1 MVVRVEDLASMGNP
15 TLFTE
20 RDADQT
26 SDVAEVG
33 DFEVGAAVQRTI
45 ADHNLGARANQAFAS
60 KDDLS
65 IVADHG
71 LR

>member
-1 MVVRVEDLASMGNP
+1 MVVRVEDLASMGDP
-15 TLFTE
+15 TLLTE

-26 SDVAEVG
+26 SDVTEVG

-45 ADHNLGARANQAFAS
+45 ADHNLGARANQTLPS
-60 KDDLS
+60 EDDLP

>member
-1 MVVRVEDLASMGNP
+1 MGNP
-15 TLFTE
+15 TLLTE

-26 SDVAEVG
+26 SDVTEVG

-45 ADHNLGARANQAFAS
+45 ADHNLGARTDQALAS